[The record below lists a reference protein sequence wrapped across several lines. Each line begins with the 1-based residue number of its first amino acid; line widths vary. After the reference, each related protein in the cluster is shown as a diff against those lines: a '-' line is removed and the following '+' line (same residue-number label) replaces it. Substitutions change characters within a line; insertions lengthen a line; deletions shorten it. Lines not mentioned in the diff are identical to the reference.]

1 MSKFTPGPWGIEKS
15 SVITE
20 ELEICDISYCD
31 KNGSGK
37 WIFGELSQA
46 NARLIAAAPEMY
58 AALGRESERPAKAR
72 DMMEREGFV
81 IDNLDD
87 RWQKLAFSLY
97 TMLVEGASDSD
108 AALAKAEGRE

>member
-1 MSKFTPGPWGIEKS
+1 
-15 SVITE
+15 
-20 ELEICDISYCD
+20 
-31 KNGSGK
+31 
-37 WIFGELSQA
+37 
-46 NARLIAAAPEMY
+46 MY